1 VRVRILVTA
10 VDAPTLFDLR
20 CFIREEMVEWLQTQ
34 DPASIPRTRVQMVE
48 PEVRIVSKPV
58 EKTHTDQVGL
68 FTGSAEAEER
78 ASLLTSSIPIID
90 VDGRRD

>member
-1 VRVRILVTA
+1 VQLVEAEQRV
-10 VDAPTLFDLR
+10 
-20 CFIREEMVEWLQTQ
+20 E
-34 DPASIPRTRVQMVE
+34 
-48 PEVRIVSKPV
+48 SKPL

-78 ASLLTSSIPIID
+78 ANLLTSSIPIID